1 MSIPPAADSFKLQ
14 GAGGRGVPPAVT
26 PQTKD
31 KEDAKGKLKSVTFLG
46 GTHIDTRSAP
56 CIRGLIEHCSVSML
70 VDTGSAV
77 TIIRA
82 DICENKQWW
91 QQMERG
97 LQLDGQVVLNIHVGG
112 LHVDQLFLVARDLT
126 QECLLGADFL
136 CANGCAIDFDARS
149 MSAGG
154 EVVILQFNQ
163 LGPLVCDAAIM
174 ESISIPANCEFQ
186 LVATLMVVGKMY
198 RNSKCRDLGPS
209 PISWSIM
216 VWQVA
221 HSVANNGDGAIPVQ
235 MLNPGNTSITL
246 HKGEKLGRFVPL
258 EECSCSGSI
267 TGAY

>member
-1 MSIPPAADSFKLQ
+1 M
-14 GAGGRGVPPAVT
+14 T

-31 KEDAKGKLKSVTFLG
+31 KEDAKGKLKSVTFVG
-46 GTHIDTRSAP
+46 GTSIDTRSAP

-82 DICENKQWW
+82 DIWEKVSKCTVSTLAPTTQAVVAANGK
-91 QQMERG
+91 G

-163 LGPLVCDAAIM
+163 LGPLVCDAVVM

-186 LVATLMVVGKMY
+186 LVATLMVDGKM
-198 RNSKCRDLGPS
+198 CRKSNVGILEPQPNFMERHGLA
-209 PISWSIM
+209 
-216 VWQVA
+216 VA
-221 HSVANNGDGAIPVQ
+221 HSVAINRDGAIPVQ
-235 MLNPGNTSITL
+235 MLNPGNSSITL
-246 HKGEKLGRFVPL
+246 HKG
-258 EECSCSGSI
+258 
-267 TGAY
+267 